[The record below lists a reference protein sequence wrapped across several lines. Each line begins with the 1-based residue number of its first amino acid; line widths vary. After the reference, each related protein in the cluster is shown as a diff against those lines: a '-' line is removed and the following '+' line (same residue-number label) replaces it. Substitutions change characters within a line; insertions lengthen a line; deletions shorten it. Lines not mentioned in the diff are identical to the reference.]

1 MNDETQPGRDDAAT
15 PPPIEQQRE
24 ELAETVDA
32 LAAKLDVPA
41 RVNAAASETA
51 RSAKTK
57 AAENRTA
64 LFGVAVAAVVGT
76 AAIVVARRRR

>member
-1 MNDETQPGRDDAAT
+1 MSDTQPDRNPAGD

-41 RVNAAASETA
+41 RVNTAASETA
-51 RSAKTK
+51 HTAKVK
-57 AAENRTA
+57 AEENRTA
-64 LFGVAVAAVVGT
+64 LIGVAVAAVLAIGT
-76 AAIVVARRRR
+76 VIIVRRRRG

>member
-1 MNDETQPGRDDAAT
+1 MSDTQPDRNPAGD

-41 RVNAAASETA
+41 RVNTAASETA
-51 RSAKTK
+51 HTAKVK
-57 AAENRTA
+57 AEENRTA
-64 LFGVAVAAVVGT
+64 LIGVAVAAVLAIGT
-76 AAIVVARRRR
+76 VIIVERRRG